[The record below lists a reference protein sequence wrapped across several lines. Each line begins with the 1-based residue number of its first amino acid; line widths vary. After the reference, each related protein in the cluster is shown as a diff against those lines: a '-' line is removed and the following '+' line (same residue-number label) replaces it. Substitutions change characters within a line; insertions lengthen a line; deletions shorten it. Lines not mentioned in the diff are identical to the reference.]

1 MSNWYTQLKQASFRG
16 VPFHV
21 DASNRSEGLNT
32 VLREYPFQDLPT
44 IFSMGQA
51 AGEVKFSA
59 YVIGNDYISLKD
71 ALEKALLVQESGVLI
86 HPTMGSLR
94 VWHHGKFTIDEA
106 FTTEGGM
113 ARFNLTFIRAE
124 ARRYPTEAANTGLSA
139 FAAAVNADVAAVQ
152 AFVDRYNLD
161 GVAGWVRANIYNNLV
176 LLHGAVFEVLY
187 ALKSGTDGF
196 NDLLTMGRNAEQII
210 KDMLLMPQDLASHY
224 SSLFGLDK
232 NYTPEQ
238 AALAVSMLL
247 PASMMDAPVVWLP
260 NALPM
265 RDPQL
270 PDLFNYVAE
279 PSVSPYRTAS
289 RETEAECCA
298 ALTSLCQRLAYVAL
312 VQAAAQMT
320 FTNYDVICTVRR
332 AVYEHGQRLL
342 MAASLEQSALTVSGD
357 VSIHDALMQVYTAA
371 LNYLQ
376 HESVDL
382 ARLIDF
388 TPAAEDNIWSI
399 SHQLYGTPDY
409 ADEVWSMNRHIT
421 NPLLVPAGQPL
432 RVVAR

>member
-21 DASNRSEGLNT
+21 DSSNRSEGLNT

-59 YVIGNDYISLKD
+59 YVIGNDYIGLKD

-139 FAAAVNADVAAVQ
+139 FAAAVNAAVAAVQ

-161 GVAGWVRANIYNNLV
+161 GVAGWVRTNIYDNLV

-210 KDMLLMPQDLASHY
+210 KDILLMPQDLASHY
-224 SSLFGLDK
+224 SGLFGLDK

-270 PDLFNYVAE
+270 PDLLNYVAE

-289 RETEAECCA
+289 REAEAECCA

-371 LNYLQ
+371 LNHLQ

-409 ADEVWSMNRHIT
+409 ADEVWSMNRHVT